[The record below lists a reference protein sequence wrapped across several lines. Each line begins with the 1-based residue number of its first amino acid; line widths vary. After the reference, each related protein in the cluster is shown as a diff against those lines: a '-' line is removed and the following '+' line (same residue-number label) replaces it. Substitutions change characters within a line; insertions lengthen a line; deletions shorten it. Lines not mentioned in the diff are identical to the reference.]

1 MSRSPLNPTHGDT
14 YRHLTSRCICVSLSV
29 GHAAPKLHGEN
40 IWHQSVHTS
49 TSRLTIESGDARNRN
64 VHGGSSIRVLKV
76 CSSIS
81 LQHVGAV
88 EVSS

>member
-1 MSRSPLNPTHGDT
+1 VSRSPLNPTHGDT
-14 YRHLTSRCICVSLSV
+14 YRHLTSRGVCGSLCV

-40 IWHQSVHTS
+40 VWHQSVHTS

-64 VHGGSSIRVLKV
+64 VHGGSSIKVLKV

-81 LQHVGAV
+81 PRHVGAA